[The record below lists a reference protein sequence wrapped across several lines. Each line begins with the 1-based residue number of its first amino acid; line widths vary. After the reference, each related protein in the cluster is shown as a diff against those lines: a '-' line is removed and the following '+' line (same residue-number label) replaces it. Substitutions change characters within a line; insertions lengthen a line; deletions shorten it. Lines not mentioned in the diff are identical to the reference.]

1 MADIVERLRGLAD
14 VFEAQHAPHNLV
26 LHVRAGA
33 DEIERLRAGGC
44 ARDQGTTQYCAEA
57 AKMAVEI
64 TSLLNVLAD
73 ERTENMRLRA
83 ALELYRDAVRID
95 ATMEGPKFMG
105 ANSSALKR
113 AWDADLAALEGK

>member
-1 MADIVERLRGLAD
+1 MVTDRVGPTITTLKAEVDYL
-14 VFEAQHAPHNLV
+14 
-26 LHVRAGA
+26 GA
-33 DEIERLRAGGC
+33 EVN
-44 ARDQGTTQYCAEA
+44 
-57 AKMAVEI
+57 K
-64 TSLLNVLAD
+64 LLNLLAD
-73 ERTENMRLRA
+73 ERTENMKLRA